1 MTFEQAVSGKRP
13 LLRLVIRGAEGRQ
26 VTIDALVDTG
36 FDGSLAL
43 PESLIA
49 TLALPERRTLSP
61 VRYRLADES
70 IVIPQSFTA
79 RILWEGI
86 ERPVRVLQLG
96 SHPLVG
102 MGFLYGYRVCVEA
115 LDGGD
120 IEVTLIEN

>member
-49 TLALPERRTLSP
+49 TLALPDCYACPSRAPYAQPRSLPT
-61 VRYRLADES
+61 
-70 IVIPQSFTA
+70 
-79 RILWEGI
+79 
-86 ERPVRVLQLG
+86 
-96 SHPLVG
+96 
-102 MGFLYGYRVCVEA
+102 
-115 LDGGD
+115 GG
-120 IEVTLIEN
+120 